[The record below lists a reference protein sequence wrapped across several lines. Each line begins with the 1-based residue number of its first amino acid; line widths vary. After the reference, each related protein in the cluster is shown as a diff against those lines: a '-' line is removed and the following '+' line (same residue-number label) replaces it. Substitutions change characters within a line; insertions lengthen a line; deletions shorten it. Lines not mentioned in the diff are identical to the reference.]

1 MSGGPMHSRWDGGG
15 RAICGDQGYISMA
28 EGIGMGLRRGSVRE
42 AISDVEACAVLAA
55 KEASEAAA
63 EGVAVA
69 GNSKDP
75 KISGVGI
82 QTPG

>member
-1 MSGGPMHSRWDGGG
+1 MHSRWDGGG
-15 RAICGDQGYISMA
+15 RAIYGDQGYISMA

-42 AISDVEACAVLAA
+42 AISGVEACGVLAA

-69 GNSKDP
+69 GNGKDRKDP
-75 KISGVGI
+75 KTSGAGI